1 MAGGSRSSFRGLVP
15 SAWITPALRN
25 RRTGRGRRTAT
36 LAPRRRHLPIR
47 QEEPYGGEGQSSL
60 AAAFENSPRSTWT
73 HIARGHRLTPWATS
87 PVAVGA
93 THRARA
99 QCDVLLPRLVAP
111 WESPITG
118 RRQLEP
124 DEWWSALT
132 ETHGHAAQIGPGPSG
147 LGSRAP
153 GPDRCCP
160 ARYFGAM
167 YRSITDSQY
176 PLMVALRGGCRL

>member
-60 AAAFENSPRSTWT
+60 AAAFDNSLRSTWT
-73 HIARGHRLTPWATS
+73 HIARGHCLAPWTTS

-93 THRARA
+93 THNARA

-118 RRQLEP
+118 HRQLEL
-124 DEWWSALT
+124 DELWSAPRKSTGTQPLI
-132 ETHGHAAQIGPGPSG
+132 APSLLASG
-147 LGSRAP
+147 LEPLAP
-153 GPDRCCP
+153 TGVARLDISGRCIAP
-160 ARYFGAM
+160 
-167 YRSITDSQY
+167 SQI
-176 PLMVALRGGCRL
+176 VSTC